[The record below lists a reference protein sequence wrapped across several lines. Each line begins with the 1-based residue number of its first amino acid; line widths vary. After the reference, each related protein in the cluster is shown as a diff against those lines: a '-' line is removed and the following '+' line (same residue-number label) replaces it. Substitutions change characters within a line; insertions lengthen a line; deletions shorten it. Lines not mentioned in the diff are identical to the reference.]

1 MQLKIKQ
8 LFIFFALMISGC
20 ISSGPANNVGFSQIE
35 GIEDLEG
42 IYRNLGEASPGSGP
56 FYLSKI
62 IWPKDE
68 ELDHKNI
75 ENIEVR
81 KITSEALTVKAI
93 TNGAVKKETIYVKGK
108 DFKISGG
115 RISLNVG
122 GGIAGLKGGEP
133 LVGPYYES
141 AELGLD
147 SSGHGKYRQNF
158 ATAGLVY
165 LFLPIAIGGNEDV
178 RFVRFKE

>member
-1 MQLKIKQ
+1 MQLKIKGFS
-8 LFIFFALMISGC
+8 LVFVLMISGC
-20 ISSGPANNVGFSQIE
+20 LSSGPANNTGFGQIKR
-35 GIEDLEG
+35 IEDLEG
-42 IYRNLGEASPGSGP
+42 VYGNLGEASPGRGP

-62 IWPKDE
+62 IWPKDD
-68 ELDHKNI
+68 ELDHKNV

-81 KITSEALTVKAI
+81 KITSEMLKVKAV
-93 TNGAVKKETIYVKGK
+93 TNGVVKKETTYVKGK
-108 DFKISGG
+108 DFDINGG

-147 SSGHGKYRQNF
+147 STGHGKYRQSF

-178 RFVRFKE
+178 RFVRLEK